1 MSGRPPDSRPRAHAT
16 IDPVAS
22 KRGKQ
27 TVRDMFLS
35 MLVITA
41 VAGVAYIFIP
51 HDEEADPIKAVDYRV
66 ELATA
71 RRAAPYPV
79 AAPAGL
85 PEGWKATSVSY
96 EGHNGA
102 GWHLGYL
109 DPDRRYVA
117 VEQSTAPAKKYV
129 PVVSQD
135 AKNTGQTR
143 DVAGQEWEVWKGP
156 KYDAL
161 VLHAEGVTTVVTGSA
176 PTGRLVEMAAALET
190 APEPAE
196 DPTAPSASSEPAT
209 ESSSEPATAPA
220 KAPAAS

>member
-1 MSGRPPDSRPRAHAT
+1 M
-16 IDPVAS
+16 AS

-41 VAGVAYIFIP
+41 VAGVVYIFIP
-51 HDEEADPIKAVDYRV
+51 HDDKAAPIQAVDYRV

-85 PEGWKATSVSY
+85 PEGWKPTSVSY
-96 EGHNGA
+96 AGNKGA

-109 DPDRRYVA
+109 DPDDRYVA
-117 VEQSTAPAKKYV
+117 VEQSTTPAKKYV
-129 PVVSQD
+129 PAVSQD
-135 AKNTGQTR
+135 AKNTGRTR
-143 DVAGQEWEVWKGP
+143 DVAGQSWEIWEGP

-176 PTGRLVEMAAALET
+176 PAERLVEMAQALET
-190 APEPAE
+190 APEASPSTSA
-196 DPTAPSASSEPAT
+196 DPSA
-209 ESSSEPATAPA
+209 
-220 KAPAAS
+220 APAAS

>member
-1 MSGRPPDSRPRAHAT
+1 MSARPPVGRARAHAT

-41 VAGVAYIFIP
+41 VAGVVYIFIP
-51 HDEEADPIKAVDYRV
+51 HDDKADPIKAVDYRV

-85 PEGWKATSVSY
+85 PEGWKPTSVSY

-109 DPDRRYVA
+109 DPEDRYVA
-117 VEQSTAPAKKYV
+117 VEQSTTPAKKYV
-129 PVVSQD
+129 PAVSQD
-135 AKNTGQTR
+135 AKNTGRTR
-143 DVAGQEWEVWKGP
+143 DVSGQAWEVWKGP

-176 PTGRLVEMAAALET
+176 PTERLVEMAAALET
-190 APEPAE
+190 APEASP
-196 DPTAPSASSEPAT
+196 DPSTASS
-209 ESSSEPATAPA
+209 
-220 KAPAAS
+220 